1 MVWQLKDL
9 KEPLNKN
16 EYYVDSGKNAQKEK
30 VVTILRN
37 MQGILIDAF
46 DSSAAAIPQLEERI
60 QR

>member
-16 EYYVDSGKNAQKEK
+16 EYNVDSGKNAKNEK
-30 VVTILRN
+30 VVTILRS
-37 MQGILIDAF
+37 MRGILADSF